1 MIIGGSAKSASLK
14 FCIFGR
20 APSEISRSRSSA
32 AATKHSQMG
41 SKSPGTMAASG
52 VYFWIV
58 FCKHTK
64 FLSLSHGIASPE
76 SFLYIFTTVCI
87 RRAVSQFVWADDL
100 PGSVIYHIWANPCIL
115 QYALSNIRR
124 RYMANNEQCTATFL
138 SLCVSD
144 DSDWCLR
151 VLGLLF
157 LVFLAINQFATS
169 VASITAPGI
178 WRARPRASLAHVI
191 TCREEVTRRERGVDG
206 CGATNLT
213 CPTFDFVA
221 LNPIISAARPY

>member
-1 MIIGGSAKSASLK
+1 
-14 FCIFGR
+14 
-20 APSEISRSRSSA
+20 
-32 AATKHSQMG
+32 MG
-41 SKSPGTMAASG
+41 SKSPRTMAASG

-138 SLCVSD
+138 SLFCVG
-144 DSDWCLR
+144 WFRLM
-151 VLGLLF
+151 L
-157 LVFLAINQFATS
+157 
-169 VASITAPGI
+169 ASIGTVVSCFSCDQSI
-178 WRARPRASLAHVI
+178 CHLRCLDNCSR
-191 TCREEVTRRERGVDG
+191 D
-206 CGATNLT
+206 LT
-213 CPTFDFVA
+213 
-221 LNPIISAARPY
+221 SKAARVSRSRYYL